1 MTLPQI
7 REYRRTTLEL
17 TPHRFMLRHALV
29 LFTFER
35 TALAQPIAAFKAQTL
50 YHLPHVGRDCYQL
63 AAPDSDG
70 LAVRVAELSA
80 ALPMAVWMQVFE
92 LTDAQIRNTVHYCR
106 KA

>member
-17 TPHRFMLRHALV
+17 APHRFILRHALV

-35 TALAQPIAAFKAQTL
+35 TAPAQPVAAFKAQTL

-63 AAPDSDG
+63 TAPDPAG
-70 LAVRVAELSA
+70 LAARVAELRE
-80 ALPMAVWMQVFE
+80 ALPVGVRMQVFE

-106 KA
+106 PA